1 MMIMMYTL
9 PMRISDEWEETMR
22 KIYHVTL
29 TDDERTQLHDLIKK
43 GQTAARRIT
52 RAHILLHADEGR
64 SDTLIAEAL
73 HVGRA
78 TVERVRKRF
87 VEGNLERALTDAPR
101 PGAGAKLDGKQQAF
115 VIATACST
123 PPKGRTRW
131 TLRLL
136 AERMVALEQVDTLS
150 HETVRRVL
158 KKVT

>member
-1 MMIMMYTL
+1 MMYTL
-9 PMRISDEWEETMR
+9 PNGISEDWEEPMR

-29 TDDERTQLHDLIKK
+29 TDDERTQLQDIIKK

-52 RAHILLHADEGR
+52 RAHILLHADAGR
-64 SDTLIAEAL
+64 SDQAIAEAL

-87 VEGNLERALTDAPR
+87 VEGNLGRALSDAPR
-101 PGAGAKLDGKQQAF
+101 PGAAAKLDGKQQAL

-123 PPKGRTRW
+123 PPAGRTRW

-136 AERMVALEQVDTLS
+136 AERMVALKQVETLS
-150 HETVRRVL
+150 HETVRQVL